1 MECLNHPDGLLN
13 LRAMVDQMDAK
24 GFLEDKSIPIVL
36 GKVSTVSE
44 ATLY

>member
-13 LRAMVDQMDAK
+13 LQAMVDQMTTKA
-24 GFLEDKSIPIVL
+24 FLEDKSIPIVL
-36 GKVSTVSE
+36 GRVSTVSE